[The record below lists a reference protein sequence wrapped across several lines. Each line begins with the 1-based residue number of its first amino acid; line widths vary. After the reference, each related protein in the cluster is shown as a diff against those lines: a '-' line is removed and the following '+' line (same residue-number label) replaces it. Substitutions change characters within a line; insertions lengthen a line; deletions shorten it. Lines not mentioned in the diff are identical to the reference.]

1 MRLLQRRLLPP
12 HPSTAMSVTENLSRQ
27 VLVAPYDSL
36 NKKKHCQTSCD
47 LEVIVPGQ
55 RFSDEIAKLGARPV
69 CLRKRIVVATVAPED
84 VFACLLVTNEAAT

>member
-1 MRLLQRRLLPP
+1 
-12 HPSTAMSVTENLSRQ
+12 MSVTDNLSSQ

-55 RFSDEIAKLGARPV
+55 RYSDEIAKLGARPV
-69 CLRKRIVVATVAPED
+69 CL
-84 VFACLLVTNEAAT
+84 